1 MIINQSFCF
10 SQQLLVIIQSWKVL
24 EIVADMVIIS
34 NCALKKITMIEQA
47 HPYVDKR
54 KPDKV
59 SSEN

>member
-1 MIINQSFCF
+1 M
-10 SQQLLVIIQSWKVL
+10 
-24 EIVADMVIIS
+24 VADMVIIS